1 MKCKQTKGIWILF
14 TDFVHL
20 GDSKIGASH
29 IHPHTGGLDWQ
40 DRLRTK
46 EACILTKC
54 LPHDRNEGG
63 RDEACIPNEERDD
76 TEFKMKKEK
85 FKMKNSK

>member
-14 TDFVHL
+14 TDL
-20 GDSKIGASH
+20 PTRQNSKIGASH
-29 IHPHTGGLDWQ
+29 T
-40 DRLRTK
+40 DRLTTK

-76 TEFKMKKEK
+76 TEFKMKK
-85 FKMKNSK
+85 